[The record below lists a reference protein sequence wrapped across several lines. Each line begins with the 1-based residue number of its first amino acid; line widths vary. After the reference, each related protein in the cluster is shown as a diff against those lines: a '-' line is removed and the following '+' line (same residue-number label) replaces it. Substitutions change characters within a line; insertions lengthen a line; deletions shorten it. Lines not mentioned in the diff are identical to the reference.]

1 MKHPIITSLG
11 LAVLASVSLVTPA
24 FAATIY
30 TVDATGG
37 FGKLDTVT
45 GIYAS
50 IADNILGGGEPHC
63 LTSDGVGGFYTEY
76 NYDLYAVNTS
86 GDVSL
91 IDLGGDLVTM
101 YGMDRSSA
109 GTMYGYDYTNDNL
122 GSVDTTTDIWSD
134 IGYSGSSSSSPI
146 GGRLA
151 FQDGILY
158 GAMFY
163 SGGQF
168 GSFDLVTGGFDM
180 IKTDSIY
187 ISMVLA
193 SDGLTLYGLNGN
205 SLYTLNIDGT
215 VQSELPITGVDA
227 PEWTGA
233 SVSVVPEPASM
244 LSTLA
249 LVSSG
254 LMLRRRTKQ
263 LR

>member
-30 TVDATGG
+30 TIDATGG

-45 GIYAS
+45 GIYDS
-50 IADNILGGGEPHC
+50 IANNILGGGEPHC

-91 IDLGGDLVTM
+91 IGLGGDLATM

-109 GTMYGYDYTNDNL
+109 GTMYGYNYNNDNL
-122 GSVDTTTDIWSD
+122 GSVDTTTGIWSD
-134 IGYSGSSSSSPI
+134 IGYSGFSCSSPT

-158 GAMFY
+158 GAMSFLY
-163 SGGQF
+163 GEF
-168 GSFDLVTGGFDM
+168 GSFDLVTGGFSL
-180 IKTDSIY
+180 ITTDSIY
-187 ISMVLA
+187 RRCWLPMV
-193 SDGLTLYGLNGN
+193 
-205 SLYTLNIDGT
+205 
-215 VQSELPITGVDA
+215 
-227 PEWTGA
+227 
-233 SVSVVPEPASM
+233 
-244 LSTLA
+244 
-249 LVSSG
+249 
-254 LMLRRRTKQ
+254 
-263 LR
+263 